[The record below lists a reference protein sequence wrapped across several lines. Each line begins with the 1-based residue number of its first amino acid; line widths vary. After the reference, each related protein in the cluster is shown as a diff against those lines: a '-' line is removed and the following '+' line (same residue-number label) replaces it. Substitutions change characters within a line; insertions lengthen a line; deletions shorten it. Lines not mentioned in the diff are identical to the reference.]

1 MNATSPSVRY
11 TYYYSASP
19 FVRIL
24 TSENKNYYRIYLKRK
39 KKKNKD
45 V

>member
-11 TYYYSASP
+11 TYYDSASP

-24 TSENKNYYRIYLKRK
+24 TKVEKIIITTGYI
-39 KKKNKD
+39 
-45 V
+45 